1 MKARPTSTATTST
14 HLQDLE
20 AQVHTVMA
28 ESNVP
33 GLALL
38 ILKDGEVV
46 LSRGFGKRNVA
57 AGLPVTPR
65 TLFPIG
71 SSSKA
76 FTAAAI
82 AMLVEEGKLEW
93 DKPVRHYL
101 PSFKLHDP
109 FASERMTPRDLLCHR
124 SGLPRHEI
132 MWYNA
137 LFTRK
142 EMVERLQY
150 LEPSV
155 DFRVVFQYQ
164 NLMYATAGYLIE
176 CVTGK
181 TWEEFVAERIFK
193 PLGMDR
199 TNTSVHDSQ
208 QTDDYALPYAEE
220 EGEVKEI
227 PFYDRVQ
234 ATGPAGSI
242 NSSLEDIKHWLLFQL
257 NNGKHGET
265 QLLAAEQL
273 AQNHTPQM
281 LIPASPILNFQ
292 ESSTSSYGMGW
303 EIGAYRGHRMLQ
315 HGGSINGFAAQVV
328 LLPDDQAALAVFT
341 NLGGTLAPYA
351 VAFYACDYLLGVEA
365 PDWNGRWKEEL
376 AKLKALGA
384 QQAAELAQ
392 AERVPDAPPSHPLE
406 AYTGTFE
413 HPGYGV
419 AVVTLNDRQLY
430 LTYNDVTAPLTHFH
444 YDLFEMFIKLA
455 QYKAKVSFTTGET
468 GAIESLAANLEPAVK
483 AIVFTRVASKEEQK
497 EPAEREQR

>member
-1 MKARPTSTATTST
+1 MQEHPASTVTTSP

-20 AQVHTVMA
+20 AQMRLVMA
-28 ESNVP
+28 EWNVP

-38 ILKDGEVV
+38 VLKDGEVV
-46 LSRGFGKRNVA
+46 LSQGFGKRNVA
-57 AGLPVTPR
+57 RDLDVTPR

-82 AMLVEEGKLEW
+82 ALLVEEGKLEW
-93 DKPVRHYL
+93 DKPVRAYL
-101 PSFKLHDP
+101 PSFKLHDS
-109 FASERMTPRDLLCHR
+109 FASERVTPRDLLCHR

-150 LEPSV
+150 LEPNV
-155 DFRVVFQYQ
+155 DFRTLYQYN

-176 CVTGK
+176 CVTGQ

-193 PLGMDR
+193 PLGM
-199 TNTSVHDSQ
+199 TSSNTSVSDSQ
-208 QTDDYALPYAEE
+208 QSDDYALPYAEE
-220 EGEVKEI
+220 EHEVKEI

-242 NSSLEDIKHWLLFQL
+242 NSNLEDIVHWLRFQL

-265 QLLAAEQL
+265 QVLAAEQL

-292 ESSTSSYGMGW
+292 ESTTSSYGMGW
-303 EIGAYRGHRMLQ
+303 EIGSYRGHRMLQ
-315 HGGSINGFAAQVV
+315 HGGAINGFAAQVV
-328 LLPDDQAALAVFT
+328 LLPDDQAAVAVFT
-341 NLGGTLAPYA
+341 NSGGTLAPYA
-351 VAFYACDYLLGVEA
+351 AAFYACDYLLGAEA
-365 PDWNGRWKEEL
+365 PDWNGRWKAEL
-376 AKLKALGA
+376 AKLKALVEQQTA
-384 QQAAELAQ
+384 QLAQ
-392 AERVPDAPPSHPLE
+392 VERVPDAPPSHPLE
-406 AYTGTFE
+406 AYTGEYE

-419 AVVTLNDRQLY
+419 AAVTLNDGQLH
-430 LTYNDVTAPLTHFH
+430 LTYNDLTAPLTHFH
-444 YDLFEMFIKLA
+444 YDLFEMFIQLA
-455 QYKAKVSFTTGET
+455 EFKAKVAFTTGEM
-468 GAIESLAANLEPAVK
+468 GSIKSLAASLEPAVK
-483 AIVFTRVASKEEQK
+483 AIVFTRVARKEAS
-497 EPAEREQR
+497 AERENP

>member
-1 MKARPTSTATTST
+1 MKAHPTSTVTTSPQL
-14 HLQDLE
+14 HDLE
-20 AQVHTVMA
+20 TQVRMVMA
-28 ESNVP
+28 EWKVP

-38 ILKDGEVV
+38 VLKEDEVL
-46 LSRGFGKRNVA
+46 LSQGFGKRNVA
-57 AGLPVTPR
+57 ADLPVTPR

-93 DKPVRHYL
+93 DKPVRHYM
-101 PSFKLHDP
+101 PIFKLHDP
-109 FASERMTPRDLLCHR
+109 FASERMTPRDLLTHR

-150 LEPSV
+150 LEPNV

-176 CVTGK
+176 CVTGQ

-193 PLGMDR
+193 PLGM
-199 TNTSVHDSQ
+199 TSSNTSVHDSQ

-242 NSSLEDIKHWLLFQL
+242 NSNLEDIAHWLRFQL
-257 NNGKHGET
+257 NNGKHGER

-273 AQNHTPQM
+273 AQTHTPQT

-315 HGGSINGFAAQVV
+315 HGGAINGFAAQVV
-328 LLPDDQAALAVFT
+328 LLPDDQAAVAVFT
-341 NLGGTLAPYA
+341 NLGGSLAPYA
-351 VAFYACDYLLGVEA
+351 AAFYACDYLLAAEA

-392 AERVPDAPPSHPLE
+392 IERGPDAPPSHPLE
-406 AYTGTFE
+406 AYTGTYA

-419 AVVTLNDRQLY
+419 AEVTLHDGPLH
-430 LTYNDVTAPLTHFH
+430 LTYNDVTAPLIHFH

-455 QYKAKVSFTTGET
+455 QYKAKVSFTTGES

-483 AIVFTRVASKEEQK
+483 AIVFTRVASEAAPTEKEHL
-497 EPAEREQR
+497 